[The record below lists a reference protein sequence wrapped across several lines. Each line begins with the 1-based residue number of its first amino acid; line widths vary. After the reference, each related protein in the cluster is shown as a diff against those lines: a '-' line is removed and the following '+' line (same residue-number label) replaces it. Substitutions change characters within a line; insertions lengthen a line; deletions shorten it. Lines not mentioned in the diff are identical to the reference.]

1 MVWTRTA
8 WGARNRHSDRVRP
21 SVRRQFGAASLVVAC
36 LILAP
41 TLATLPAANAAA
53 LSQTGTTL
61 AAPALFA
68 ASLSETTADN
78 PVAPAVQ
85 TETRPGIGAP
95 LVKDRNVRLT
105 AAPLTTGVAP
115 GIAILPPG
123 FAASAAVTATV
134 QASETPAKPLAPTL
148 KEDAVARNAAAPARS
163 QETAASDTATN
174 PETGTT
180 TQSTTG
186 DANPESVDAARDA
199 ATTTSTPTGTV
210 GAQENPADTPGDFIP
225 PYTDNLDAVSNEPLF
240 SPPQTVAWIIALIAL
255 ALFVALFGWF
265 VRRLVTNALEAEE
278 PTGESIFQTTSDQ
291 MYRFDD
297 DDHMAATTVRPADT
311 ERDDDLHRPL
321 NGADYDPHMEE
332 EDTLFGDDV
341 VADARADDSDTPFG
355 DVDDEDETPEKRG
368 LMSWLFNRRKQK
380 ADDDF
385 DPLDNDEE
393 RAFIDVD
400 VNPPDPEDGDEM
412 AVVHIHRADETPED
426 TPDADLDQDGRGD
439 DAPAP
444 EPAPVV
450 AAEPMVEPS
459 VTPAVPQPK
468 PARPPAT
475 TPLNASMFAADQDE
489 KAAMDAKETAVERA
503 AQTAGDND
511 AANRSYLF
519 IDAEKTRPV
528 PKPVSSSASGRA
540 PQPVASAAP
549 TPPPEARE
557 TEQMLQR
564 LEKRQQETGEAIS
577 DLRQKYT
584 AQAQKLTTEL
594 GNFRAQ
600 TNSFQQ
606 STNQTL
612 EKRFAAISTTL
623 EQGLAETRRLTDEK
637 INHVSKQATEMN
649 TEDLEKKLQHL
660 DERFTSQA
668 RLTDMN
674 FGKVIQKLDGAAA
687 TKPNPASQDIALLR
701 AMQVSLDESKSML
714 SNFQSETQLTARNV
728 AHMGDRMASL
738 EAELSEQRQMVNTLI
753 DEVAAGRQDKID
765 ENLAVPA
772 AQPKMDALGLFA
784 PASPPVNAASELQ
797 SERLTARADNI
808 PAKPGS
814 AETVST
820 WAPASETAP
829 SATNRSVITVDLDDP
844 APFRET
850 RLPAGT
856 TSARAAQPNGHDAN
870 SQPVAAQPQDAQ
882 PRDTE
887 QHAAE
892 DPDITPI
899 LIEPASVT
907 RQPAAPARAAQDGPL
922 SFSTSEATGAQTA
935 VQTPSAPAAPKPLRI
950 PTEERAAGPEKTI
963 RPLTFG
969 FTSYDKNA
977 TNR

>member
-1 MVWTRTA
+1 
-8 WGARNRHSDRVRP
+8 
-21 SVRRQFGAASLVVAC
+21 
-36 LILAP
+36 
-41 TLATLPAANAAA
+41 
-53 LSQTGTTL
+53 
-61 AAPALFA
+61 
-68 ASLSETTADN
+68 
-78 PVAPAVQ
+78 
-85 TETRPGIGAP
+85 
-95 LVKDRNVRLT
+95 
-105 AAPLTTGVAP
+105 
-115 GIAILPPG
+115 
-123 FAASAAVTATV
+123 
-134 QASETPAKPLAPTL
+134 
-148 KEDAVARNAAAPARS
+148 
-163 QETAASDTATN
+163 
-174 PETGTT
+174 
-180 TQSTTG
+180 
-186 DANPESVDAARDA
+186 
-199 ATTTSTPTGTV
+199 
-210 GAQENPADTPGDFIP
+210 
-225 PYTDNLDAVSNEPLF
+225 
-240 SPPQTVAWIIALIAL
+240 
-255 ALFVALFGWF
+255 
-265 VRRLVTNALEAEE
+265 
-278 PTGESIFQTTSDQ
+278 
-291 MYRFDD
+291 
-297 DDHMAATTVRPADT
+297 
-311 ERDDDLHRPL
+311 
-321 NGADYDPHMEE
+321 
-332 EDTLFGDDV
+332 
-341 VADARADDSDTPFG
+341 
-355 DVDDEDETPEKRG
+355 
-368 LMSWLFNRRKQK
+368 
-380 ADDDF
+380 
-385 DPLDNDEE
+385 
-393 RAFIDVD
+393 
-400 VNPPDPEDGDEM
+400 
-412 AVVHIHRADETPED
+412 
-426 TPDADLDQDGRGD
+426 
-439 DAPAP
+439 
-444 EPAPVV
+444 PVV
-450 AAEPMVEPS
+450 AAEPMVVPS